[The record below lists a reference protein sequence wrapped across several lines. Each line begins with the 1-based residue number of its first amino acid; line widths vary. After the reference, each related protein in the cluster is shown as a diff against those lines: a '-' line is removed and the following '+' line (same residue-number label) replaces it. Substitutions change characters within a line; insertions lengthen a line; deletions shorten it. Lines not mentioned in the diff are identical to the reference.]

1 MAAKIVLAVMLIVG
15 IYLTI
20 KEYKQD

>member
-1 MAAKIVLAVMLIVG
+1 MAAKIVLAIMLIVG